1 MSKQL
6 GDAQQL
12 QQLKLTAQSAIT
24 EVGKQAELQRDL
36 KRNLIR
42 AKADL
47 DVLLLDDKQVCY
59 SSMIAVQLRLLSLLI
74 CLCQQSSMHDHVLL
88 L

>member
-6 GDAQQL
+6 RDAQQL

-47 DVLLLDDKQVCY
+47 EVLLLDDKQVCY
-59 SSMIAVQLRLLSLLI
+59 SSTMAVQLRLLLYLRSR
-74 CLCQQSSMHDHVLL
+74 LL
-88 L
+88 LLVSAVKHA